1 MAMLAFPEAGLVQD
15 DGVFVADDFRN
26 CSPPEQAF
34 DWTPAYDMDWP
45 GAPNPITAPALPIP
59 FTAGELAAFMLDGM
73 GAGLQEYLGRRI
85 GCPLDDEALKRFGKR
100 GRLVREALRSAYAL
114 AEQAQSV
121 VGKFDYKKQKRAYDK
136 RSELES
142 ANEQAIR
149 SEGVFEA
156 GISGEEAS
164 QRRARAV
171 SSTAKLRARVLKA
184 CAKSD
189 ATWIAWRAAM
199 VRQLL
204 QPKPQ
209 AMMPP
214 SVAPLEE
221 KSAPGDEPLQPVP
234 APKAETACAA
244 PVVAE
249 SASGA
254 PAKEPRLGTNGP
266 AYGMCRGALIQ
277 AHESK
282 WPTIRRDLQDAA
294 KNGLSRARAGARGWH
309 EANALAW
316 ARSRGKL
323 KDTAKPADALT
334 QGINIMASLPG
345 RKITR

>member
-1 MAMLAFPEAGLVQD
+1 MMAMLAFPEAGLVQD

-204 QPKPQ
+204 QPEPL
-209 AMMPP
+209 AMMAP
-214 SVAPLEE
+214 SATPTATER
-221 KSAPGDEPLQPVP
+221 ADAVP
-234 APKAETACAA
+234 ANLPNWVLIRPERFPGYRKPLYDFLKAANIAGQERPTAYDVLDKWRRN
-244 PVVAE
+244 PPTGILEVIDNE
-249 SASGA
+249 LKFENSKG
-254 PAKEPRLGTNGP
+254 EP
-266 AYGMCRGALIQ
+266 
-277 AHESK
+277 
-282 WPTIRRDLQDAA
+282 
-294 KNGLSRARAGARGWH
+294 
-309 EANALAW
+309 
-316 ARSRGKL
+316 
-323 KDTAKPADALT
+323 DTATLAAVKKSIDRLAPNSHPT
-334 QGINIMASLPG
+334 SG
-345 RKITR
+345 R

>member
-1 MAMLAFPEAGLVQD
+1 MAFPEAGLVQD

-26 CSPPEQAF
+26 YSPPEQAF

-73 GAGLQEYLGRRI
+73 GAGLQEYLDRRI

-121 VGKFDYKKQKRAYDK
+121 VGEFDYKKQKRAYDK
-136 RSELES
+136 RSQLET
-142 ANEQAIR
+142 ANEQA
-149 SEGVFEA
+149 SSSDEA
-156 GISGEEAS
+156 HHG
-164 QRRARAV
+164 RAV
-171 SSTAKLRARVLKA
+171 ASTAKLRARVLKA
-184 CAKSD
+184 SAESD
-189 ATWIAWRAAM
+189 ARWIAWRAAM

-221 KSAPGDEPLQPVP
+221 RSAPGDEPLQPVP
-234 APKAETACAA
+234 APKAETPSPE

-249 SASGA
+249 IDYSMLATPEKLIEAFGQF
-254 PAKEPRLGTNGP
+254 T
-266 AYGMCRGALIQ
+266 GMDRFWFNKLADKPELL
-277 AHESK
+277 A
-282 WPTIRRDLQDAA
+282 
-294 KNGLSRARAGARGWH
+294 ARAVEGKRGRGGYAPLFYPFTVMSWLIDQKRKTGKPIS
-309 EANALAW
+309 EATAWRMLKAHFPKVHAAHSDYDPNNA
-316 ARSRGKL
+316 
-323 KDTAKPADALT
+323 
-334 QGINIMASLPG
+334 
-345 RKITR
+345 